1 MPIGSRCRAD
11 EKKSHHFLSFWPPA
25 VLALNGAERRNKKI
39 ARDCRLNFRS
49 RRFHFR
55 SLYIGTAR
63 RPGPFDRCSL
73 LSHRGSS
80 HHIFLLIASIDRCS
94 APCRV
99 HVIFRCSRSNRSTEP
114 VSNKF
119 HDQIVRTSKLCAR
132 RVCLRH
138 EFALH
143 RGTGER
149 ERVTVYIYI
158 TYKETHNRV
167 RPSLSIYIYI
177 LLSSNS
183 LLRGTWRMA
192 AVLCILNVRR
202 RRCLYFYVAPVSAA
216 LRGSRPR
223 APHKRI
229 PNDVSYTLWETGRM
243 LCTCEIRLF
252 LVCCPIGIFDEEL
265 FSHVESSL

>member
-73 LSHRGSS
+73 LSHQGSS

-149 ERVTVYIYI
+149 ESHSLYLYYVQRDTQPSSPLSLYIY
-158 TYKETHNRV
+158 
-167 RPSLSIYIYI
+167 LYIAQQQQPFEGD
-177 LLSSNS
+177 L
-183 LLRGTWRMA
+183 A
-192 AVLCILNVRR
+192 H
-202 RRCLYFYVAPVSAA
+202 
-216 LRGSRPR
+216 GSRPMYL
-223 APHKRI
+223 KCTSST
-229 PNDVSYTLWETGRM
+229 VS
-243 LCTCEIRLF
+243 LF
-252 LVCCPIGIFDEEL
+252 LRRSGI
-265 FSHVESSL
+265 SSATRITASRSSQTDP